1 MGGFVAARRPIVDLL
16 RQRGRPYLFSNALS
30 PAHVGGAREAI
41 RIASASDDRRE
52 RLMRHAE
59 RFRSAM
65 TEAGFTL
72 TGAGHPIVPVMFGD
86 ATVAVSMAERLM
98 ELGVYV
104 TPFSFPVVPHGQA
117 RIRTQMSA
125 ALTDEHL
132 DTAISAFM
140 QAADDLGIDRAK
152 AASSAEPTTSGD
164 GGAL

>member
-1 MGGFVAARRPIVDLL
+1 MGICRGPPTLVDLL

-30 PAHVGGAREAI
+30 PHVGSAREAI
-41 RIASASDDRRE
+41 RIAAASDDRRD

-65 TEAGFTL
+65 TAAGFTL

-86 ATVAVSMAERLM
+86 ANVAVSMAERLM

-117 RIRTQMSA
+117 RIGQMSA

-132 DTAISAFM
+132 DAAIDAFT
-140 QAADDLGIDRAK
+140 QAADDLGIEKSVR
-152 AASSAEPTTSGD
+152 
-164 GGAL
+164 